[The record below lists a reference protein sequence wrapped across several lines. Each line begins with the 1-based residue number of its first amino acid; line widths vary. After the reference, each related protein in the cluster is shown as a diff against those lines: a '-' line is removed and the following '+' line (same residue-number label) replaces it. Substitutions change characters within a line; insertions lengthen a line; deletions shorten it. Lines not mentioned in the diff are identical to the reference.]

1 MRDHNSKENL
11 KLYRVTANKNEVSIY
26 KNDGVPITLTTEY
39 FTSPYWT
46 YCLKDLLEEAFSLN
60 DEQSYEEGYKHGYS
74 DGYNEGQDDHECED
88 RYDEG
93 YEDGKEAAEEEFREK
108 LDSYIVTDEGDK

>member
-1 MRDHNSKENL
+1 MRDINSAETAG
-11 KLYRVTANKNEVSIY
+11 LYRVTANKNEVNIY
-26 KNDGVPITLTTEY
+26 IKDAVPIVLNKAD

-46 YCLKDLLEEAFSLN
+46 YCLKDLLEEAFCLS
-60 DEQSYEEGYKHGYS
+60 DEKGYEEGYKQGHS
-74 DGYNEGQDDHECED
+74 DGYHERQEDHECED